1 MTRQLLA
8 AQAKR
13 KKAKPSATALQL
25 QAWQRDHEP
34 QAPVTAKALTK
45 VITKSLSRISLF
57 FGAQTVAADSDAV
70 APHVDISQRS
80 EPGCNPSA
88 VGP

>member
-8 AQAKR
+8 AQAQR
-13 KKAKPSATALQL
+13 KKPKPSATALQL
-25 QAWQRDHEP
+25 QAWQQDHEP
-34 QAPVTAKALTK
+34 QAPVKDKALTK

-57 FGAQTVAADSDAV
+57 FGAQTVAADSDVV
-70 APHVDISQRS
+70 APHVDIPQRS

-88 VGP
+88 MVP